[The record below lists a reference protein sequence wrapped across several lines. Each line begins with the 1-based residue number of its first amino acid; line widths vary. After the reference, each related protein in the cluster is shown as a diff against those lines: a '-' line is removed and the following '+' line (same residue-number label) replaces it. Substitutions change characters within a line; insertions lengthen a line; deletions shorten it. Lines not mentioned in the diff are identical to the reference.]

1 MFFKKKASKAKKM
14 QSTPEISDMIMAYA
28 GGFILD
34 GRDEV
39 ECQQRLNYVVSSWN
53 FACLDGGKREAALK
67 KYLVD
72 CKKLNPKFSK
82 KDLRQIADILIQL
95 ISEKLKRY
103 PDINVHIFNA
113 KLEEDKGNLFISV
126 ASAKI

>member
-1 MFFKKKASKAKKM
+1 MLFKKKTSKAKQV

-34 GRDEV
+34 GRDEI

-53 FACLDGGKREAALK
+53 FACLEDHKREAAVK
-67 KYLVD
+67 KYLIE

-82 KDLRQIADILIQL
+82 KDLRQIADILIHL

-103 PDINVHIFNA
+103 PDVNVHIFNA
-113 KLEEDKGNLFISV
+113 KLEEDKGNLFIAV
-126 ASAKI
+126 VSAKI

>member
-1 MFFKKKASKAKKM
+1 MFFKKKKSKAKKEEP
-14 QSTPEISDMIMAYA
+14 TPEISDMIMDYA
-28 GGFILD
+28 GDFILD
-34 GRDEV
+34 GQDEI

-53 FACLDGGKREAALK
+53 FACLDKTKRETAVK
-67 KYLVD
+67 KYLME

-82 KDLRQIADILIQL
+82 KDLSQIANVLIHL
-95 ISEKLKRY
+95 MSEKLKRY
-103 PDINVHIFNA
+103 PEVKIQIYNA

>member
-1 MFFKKKASKAKKM
+1 MFFKKKASKAKKV
-14 QSTPEISDMIMAYA
+14 QSTLEISDMIMAYA

-53 FACLDGGKREAALK
+53 FACLDGSKREAAVK
-67 KYLVD
+67 KYLME

-82 KDLRQIADILIQL
+82 KDLRQIADVLIHL
-95 ISEKLKRY
+95 ISEKLRRF
-103 PDINVHIFNA
+103 PEVNVHIFNA
-113 KLEEDKGNLFISV
+113 KLEENKGNLFISV

>member
-1 MFFKKKASKAKKM
+1 MFFKKKKSKAKKVRP
-14 QSTPEISDMIMAYA
+14 TPEISDMLMAYA

-34 GRDEV
+34 GQDEI

-53 FACLDGGKREAALK
+53 FACLDDLKREAAVK
-67 KYLVD
+67 KYLME

-82 KDLRQIADILIQL
+82 KDLRQIADILIHL

-103 PDINVHIFNA
+103 PDVNVHIFNA
-113 KLEEDKGNLFISV
+113 TLEEDKGNLFISV

>member
-1 MFFKKKASKAKKM
+1 MLFKKKASKAKKV

-34 GRDEV
+34 GQDEV

-53 FACLDGGKREAALK
+53 FACLDDGKREAAVK
-67 KYLVD
+67 KYLIE
-72 CKKLNPKFSK
+72 CKKLNPKFNK
-82 KDLRQIADILIQL
+82 KDLRQIADVLLHL

-103 PDINVHIFNA
+103 PNVNVHIFNA
-113 KLEEDKGNLFISV
+113 TLEEDHGNLFISV